1 MSAVPQP
8 PHDLPSIPALLA
20 WRAATTPDWPATQ
33 QRLHDGRWQ
42 SLSWGEV
49 AAQANRLA
57 RALIAHGVKPG
68 DRVAIWSRT
77 RVEWSL
83 LDFAILNVGA
93 VSVGLYPSLSPNQA
107 AQQLQRA
114 GCRLL
119 FVEHSSQALPLHED
133 GLSVVCIDE
142 ALAGSGHVPLEQFR
156 AGAERIPADQLEQRW
171 RALGPQSLANLVFT
185 SGTTGEPKAAM
196 LGHANLLAFIS
207 QYQVATGRYTSVAFL
222 PMAHVGERVIGH
234 YQRLWAGAQAAYV
247 PDLNDIQRALA
258 EVQPDFFGS
267 VPRLFEKFHAAVKAQ
282 RAALPPGKQ
291 RLFDWALATGARR
304 ARGQGNALSGWL
316 ARRLVL
322 DKLRTKLFGARI
334 RTLVGGGAPLDAHL
348 VEFYAALGLPLRE
361 GWGMSESTA
370 FLTSNEAGIAK
381 AGSVGR
387 ALSGT
392 ELRIADD
399 GEVLVR
405 GPLVFQGY
413 FGQPEKTAETFSA
426 DGWLR
431 SGDLGRIDADG
442 YLWLTGRKKELI
454 ITAGGKNI
462 APSAIEARLKQ
473 QPLVEQALVHGDR
486 RKYLAALLALDPERL
501 AAWARRL
508 GLGGGH
514 ADWLQAPALR
524 SELQAHIDEVNAELA
539 QVERIKAWALLPR
552 LLSQDEDEL
561 TPTQKLK
568 RPLIERHFAELLES
582 LYAEDSPV
590 TARRLG

>member
-1 MSAVPQP
+1 MTALPHP
-8 PHDLPSIPALLA
+8 PRDLPSIPALLA
-20 WRAATTPDWPATQ
+20 WRAQHTPDWPATR
-33 QRLHDGRWQ
+33 QRGADGRWQ
-42 SLSWGEV
+42 RLTWGEV

-57 RALIAHGVKPG
+57 RALLAHGVQPG

-83 LDFAILNVGA
+83 LDFAVLLAGA
-93 VSVGLYPSLSPNQA
+93 VSVGLYPSLSPVQA
-107 AQQLQRA
+107 RQQLQRA

-119 FVEHSSQALPLHED
+119 FVEQSIHALPLLEPA
-133 GLSVVCIDE
+133 LSVVCLE
-142 ALAGSGHVPLEQFR
+142 PVQPGSGHLALQTFLATADSV
-156 AGAERIPADQLEQRW
+156 APAAVEARW
-171 RALGPQSLANLVFT
+171 QALGPGSLANLVFT

-196 LGHANLLAFIS
+196 LGHGNVLAFLRD
-207 QYQVATGRYTSVAFL
+207 YQIAQGRFTSLSFL

-234 YQRLWAGAQAAYV
+234 YQRLWSGAEAAYV
-247 PDLNDIQRALA
+247 PVLEEIPQALA

-267 VPRLFEKFHAAVKAQ
+267 VPRLFEKLHAAVLAQ

-291 RLFDWALATGARR
+291 RLLDWALRSGLQHAHG
-304 ARGQGNALSGWL
+304 GGNPLGHWL
-316 ARRLVL
+316 AQRLVL
-322 DKLRTKLFGARI
+322 GPLRRKLFGANI
-334 RTLVGGGAPLDAHL
+334 RTLVGGGAPLDAAL
-348 VEFYAALGLPLRE
+348 VEFYAALGLPLCE

-381 AGSVGR
+381 AGSVGKPL
-387 ALSGT
+387 AGT

-413 FGQPEKTAETFSA
+413 FGQPEKTAETFTA

-431 SGDLGRIDADG
+431 SGDLGHLDGDG

-462 APSAIEARLKQ
+462 APTAIEARLKQ

-486 RKYLAALLALDPERL
+486 RKYLAALLALDPVRL
-501 AAWARRL
+501 AAWAQRQ
-508 GLGGGH
+508 GLAGDY
-514 ADWLQAPALR
+514 ADWLCAPALHA
-524 SELQAHIDEVNAELA
+524 ELQAHIDAVNAELS

-552 LLSQDEDEL
+552 LLSQEEDEL

-568 RPLIERHFAELLES
+568 RPVIERHFAELLDS
-582 LYAEDSPV
+582 LYPPEEQ
-590 TARRLG
+590 RRHG

>member
-1 MSAVPQP
+1 MTALPQP

-20 WRAATTPDWPATQ
+20 WRAQHTPDWPATR
-33 QRLHDGRWQ
+33 QRDAAGQWQ
-42 SLSWGEV
+42 RLSWGEV
-49 AAQANRLA
+49 AERSRTLA
-57 RALIAHGVKPG
+57 RALIAQGVQPG

-83 LDFAILNVGA
+83 LDFAVLLAGA
-93 VSVGLYPSLSPNQA
+93 VSVGLYPSLSPSQA
-107 AQQLQRA
+107 SQQLQRA

-119 FVEHSSQALPLHED
+119 FVEHSGQALPLQLPE
-133 GLSVVCIDE
+133 LTVVCLDE
-142 ALAGSGHVPLEQFR
+142 ALAGSGHLALERFLAR
-156 AGAERIPADQLEQRW
+156 AGEIAGTEVEQRW
-171 RALGPQSLANLVFT
+171 QALGPQSLANLVFT

-196 LGHANLLAFIS
+196 LGHGSLLAFIRH
-207 QYQVATGRYTSVAFL
+207 YQVAQGRYTGLAFL

-234 YQRLWAGAQAAYV
+234 YQRLWSGAEAGYV
-247 PDLNDIQRALA
+247 ADLNDIPTALA
-258 EVQPDFFGS
+258 DVQPDFFGS
-267 VPRLFEKFHAAVKAQ
+267 VPRLFEKFHAAVLAQ

-291 RLFDWALATGARR
+291 RLFDWALRSGSQH
-304 ARGQGNALSGWL
+304 ARGSGNTLGHWL

-322 DKLRTKLFGARI
+322 DKLRARLFGPRI
-334 RTLVGGGAPLDAHL
+334 RTLVGGGAPLDPAL
-348 VEFYAALGLPLRE
+348 VEFYAALGLPLCE

-387 ALSGT
+387 PLPGT

-413 FGQPEKTAETFSA
+413 FGQPEKTAETFTA

-431 SGDLGRIDADG
+431 SGDLGRIDVDG

-454 ITAGGKNI
+454 ITAGGKNV
-462 APSAIEARLKQ
+462 APTALEALLKQ

-501 AAWARRL
+501 AAWARRH
-508 GLGGGH
+508 GLAGGY
-514 ADWLQAPALR
+514 ADWLQAPALHA
-524 SELQAHIDEVNAELA
+524 ELQAHIDTVNAELA
-539 QVERIKAWALLPR
+539 QVERIKAWTLLPR
-552 LLSQDEDEL
+552 LLSQEEDEL

-568 RPLIERHFAELLES
+568 RPVIERHFAEVLES
-582 LYAEDSPV
+582 LYPAAEQ
-590 TARRLG
+590 RLG